1 MKEPIQYLQQTKNK
15 NMKEYNLRILLAED
29 DPNLGMVLKDS
40 LELEDNYVELYD
52 DGEKAWNAFNKEDF
66 DICIFDVMMPKK
78 DGFTLA
84 AEVKK
89 VDKNIPIIFLTA
101 KSMQED
107 KIKGLSL
114 GADDYITKP
123 FSFEELNLR
132 IEAIMRRIIDAHIPD
147 VSQKEFTIG
156 NFEYNAEYRTL
167 INGDDEQKLTT
178 KEGELL
184 KLLAFNKN
192 QVLDRDIALK
202 SIWGN
207 DNYFTGRSMDV
218 YITKLRK
225 YLKTD
230 DRIEIV
236 NIHGK
241 GFKLLIR

>member
-1 MKEPIQYLQQTKNK
+1 
-15 NMKEYNLRILLAED
+15 MKEYKLRILLAED
-29 DPNLGMVLKDS
+29 DPNLGSVLKDS

-52 DGEKAWNAFNKEDF
+52 DGEKAWNAFNKHDF

-107 KIKGLSL
+107 KIQGLSL

-123 FSFEELNLR
+123 FSFEELTLR
-132 IEAIMRRIIDAHIPD
+132 IEAIMRRIRDAHIPNVD
-147 VSQKEFTIG
+147 QKDFKIG
-156 NFEYNAEYRTL
+156 NYEYNSEYRLLTL
-167 INGDDEQKLTT
+167 GKEEQKLTT

-184 KLLAFNKN
+184 KLLAYNKN

-225 YLKTD
+225 YLKED

-241 GFKLLIR
+241 GFKLLIKEE

>member
-1 MKEPIQYLQQTKNK
+1 
-15 NMKEYNLRILLAED
+15 MKEYNLRILLAED
-29 DPNLGMVLKDS
+29 DPNLGSVLKDS

-52 DGEKAWNAFNKEDF
+52 DGEKAWKAFNKEDF

-101 KSMQED
+101 KSMQDD
-107 KIKGLSL
+107 KIKGLSI

-132 IEAIMRRIIDAHIPD
+132 IEAIMRRIRDAHMPD

-156 NFEYNAEYRTL
+156 KFMYNSEYRT
-167 INGDDEQKLTT
+167 ISDGKTEQKLTT

-184 KLLAFNKN
+184 KLLAYNKN
-192 QVLDRDIALK
+192 RVLDRDIALK

-225 YLKTD
+225 YLKAD
-230 DRIEIV
+230 NRIEIV

-241 GFKLLIR
+241 GFKLLIKE

>member
-1 MKEPIQYLQQTKNK
+1 
-15 NMKEYNLRILLAED
+15 MKEYKLRILLAED
-29 DPNLGMVLKDS
+29 DPNLGSVLKDS

-52 DGEKAWNAFNKEDF
+52 DGEKAWNAFNKDDF

-107 KIKGLSL
+107 KIQGLSL

-123 FSFEELNLR
+123 FSFEELTLR
-132 IEAIMRRIIDAHIPD
+132 IEAIMRRIRDAHIPNVD
-147 VSQKEFTIG
+147 QKDFKIG
-156 NFEYNAEYRTL
+156 NYKYNSEYRLLTL
-167 INGDDEQKLTT
+167 GKEEQKLTT

-184 KLLAFNKN
+184 KLLAYNKN

-225 YLKTD
+225 YLKED
-230 DRIEIV
+230 ERIEIV

-241 GFKLLIR
+241 GFKLLIKEE

>member
-1 MKEPIQYLQQTKNK
+1 MKEF
-15 NMKEYNLRILLAED
+15 NLRILLAED
-29 DPNLGMVLKDS
+29 DPNLGSVLKDS

-89 VDKNIPIIFLTA
+89 VDPNIPIIFLTA

-107 KIKGLSL
+107 KIQGLSI

-132 IEAIMRRIIDAHIPD
+132 IEAIMRRIKDAHLPN
-147 VSQKEFTIG
+147 VGQTEFTIG
-156 NFEYNAEYRTL
+156 NYEYNAEYRL
-167 INGDDEQKLTT
+167 LKLGKEEQKLTT

-184 KLLAFNKN
+184 KLLAYNKN

-225 YLKTD
+225 YLKAD
-230 DRIEIV
+230 ERIEIV

-241 GFKLLIR
+241 GFKLLIKEN

>member
-1 MKEPIQYLQQTKNK
+1 
-15 NMKEYNLRILLAED
+15 
-29 DPNLGMVLKDS
+29 
-40 LELEDNYVELYD
+40 
-52 DGEKAWNAFNKEDF
+52 
-66 DICIFDVMMPKK
+66 MMPKK
-78 DGFTLA
+78 DGFTLGS
-84 AEVKK
+84 EVKK
-89 VDKNIPIIFLTA
+89 VDKDIPIIFLTA
-101 KSMQED
+101 KAMQED
-107 KIKGLSL
+107 KIKGLSI

-132 IEAIMRRIIDAHIPD
+132 IEAIMRRIKNAHIPNLD
-147 VSQKEFTIG
+147 QKEFTIG
-156 NFEYNAEYRTL
+156 NFVYNSDNRTL
-167 INGDDEQKLTT
+167 VNGTLKQKLTT

-184 KLLAFNKN
+184 KLLALNKN

-225 YLKTD
+225 YLKAD

-241 GFKLLIR
+241 GFKLLIKE